1 MLLPDR
7 YDGAS
12 SWADYLTHFESVASI
27 NRWSELEKVGYLASH
42 LRGLAQ
48 EAFADLSPEA
58 RKDYASVLEHFER
71 RFGVASQV
79 PLHRAQLSMRVRG
92 RGESLEELG
101 RSIRRLVLRS
111 YPALPTSA
119 REDLAVEAFRNALGE
134 EQLQRHVFARKATT
148 LAEAITLA
156 TEMEAF
162 LESQAQQRK
171 GKLGAREVR
180 MVEEPPAGTTGKIEA
195 ASKDSTAPGAS
206 PKVRCY
212 RCHEFGH
219 FRHSGPEKSEWS
231 RNPPLVQRE
240 R

>member
-12 SWADYLTHFESVASI
+12 PWADYLTHFESVASV
-27 NRWSELEKVGYLASH
+27 NKWSKAEKAGYLASH

-48 EAFADLSPEA
+48 EAFADLSLEA
-58 RKDYASVLEHFER
+58 RKDYVSVLEHFER

-111 YPALPTSA
+111 YPTFPASV

-134 EQLQRHVFARKATT
+134 EQLQRHVFAGKA
-148 LAEAITLA
+148 
-156 TEMEAF
+156 
-162 LESQAQQRK
+162 S
-171 GKLGAREVR
+171 
-180 MVEEPPAGTTGKIEA
+180 
-195 ASKDSTAPGAS
+195 
-206 PKVRCY
+206 
-212 RCHEFGH
+212 
-219 FRHSGPEKSEWS
+219 SGPEMSGWS
-231 RNPPLVQRE
+231 GKPPLVRRAETQPCQAPPRKSDATDATSLDISAGIAPWE
-240 R
+240 GAGRCRPGLAAS